1 MICRNMGDLFSCP
14 EGELKNK
21 IISTVLLFAPPKVGM
36 KMNHVI
42 LLPSGEG
49 IRNQLISVTDFLFF
63 LFFSFCLP
71 LKISQCLAS
80 ICGMKSV
87 ITVLK
92 AVVWDLQL
100 LLLPCGKLCLELILP
115 EWCQPE
121 FQVLA
126 EQGGCW
132 PENLPSEL

>member
-1 MICRNMGDLFSCP
+1 
-14 EGELKNK
+14 
-21 IISTVLLFAPPKVGM
+21 
-36 KMNHVI
+36 MNHVI

-49 IRNQLISVTDFLFF
+49 IRNQLISVIDFFFLFF
-63 LFFSFCLP
+63 LGLP

-92 AVVWDLQL
+92 AAVWDLQL
-100 LLLPCGKLCLELILP
+100 LFLPCGKLCLCLELVLP
-115 EWCQPE
+115 E
-121 FQVLA
+121 FRVLA
-126 EQGGCW
+126 EEGCCW